1 MPVPHANPAVVN
13 RVVEFFGAEKPL
25 CQAVEDAIEKAG
37 AKRPS
42 PKRYIAIE
50 AIYGLPRDAPNQ
62 PPHEVFCERALA
74 HARKVFGEAN
84 VVKGYLHLDEQ
95 SPHVHV
101 VAVPLVQAWPPGYKK
116 ARQAGQTPPWCV
128 TWNVFSGSSKPVF
141 ETLPSGKVKRR
152 NPVMASWQTEWAAMW
167 ADYGFERGQPSSR
180 RKLKPAHL
188 YGTTAEYQQLAEVTR
203 QQMLDEV
210 QTYPWEAEVL
220 GKKFIG
226 AVLADLISKQ
236 LESHARVLTEL
247 ARRGIQ
253 LPSERDARIETA
265 QELSAAQ
272 KQLVATLQQ
281 IAALEHTVAAL
292 ASSSADKDRQ
302 ILALQHECEYQQ
314 TRAKLA
320 EEELDRHFG
329 QAEQTEKWQAKPA
342 PTPTGLGG
350 PNQSPG
356 ASS

>member
-1 MPVPHANPAVVN
+1 MPVPHANPAVLEP
-13 RVVEFFGAEKPL
+13 VVVFFGAEMPL
-25 CQAVEDAIEKAG
+25 TQAVQAAIEKRG
-37 AKRPS
+37 AKRPGA
-42 PKRYIAIE
+42 KRYIAVE
-50 AIYGLPRDAPNQ
+50 AVYGLPQDAPNQ

-74 HARKVFGEAN
+74 HARKVFGETN
-84 VVKGYLHLDEQ
+84 VLKGYLHLDEQ

-101 VAVPLVQAWPPGYKK
+101 VAVPLVQAWPPGHKK
-116 ARQAGQTPPWCV
+116 ARQAGQNPPWCV
-128 TWNVFSGSSKPVF
+128 SWNVLSGSSKPVL
-141 ETLPSGKVKRR
+141 ETLPSGVVKRR

-167 ADYGFERGQPSSR
+167 VDYGFERGQPSSR
-180 RKLKPAHL
+180 PHLKPARL

-203 QQMLDEV
+203 QQMLDAV
-210 QTYPWEAEVL
+210 QTYPWEGVVL

-226 AVLADLISKQ
+226 SVLADLISKQ

-265 QELSAAQ
+265 QELNAAQ
-272 KQLVATLQQ
+272 KQLAATSQQ
-281 IAALEHTVAAL
+281 IAGLEHTVAAL
-292 ASSSADKDRQ
+292 TAKSAEKDRQ

-329 QAEQTEKWQAKPA
+329 QAEQTEKWRARPA

-356 ASS
+356 TPS